1 MEVKESEKNLYF
13 ENILSNSLNM
23 SKMITLLIRFL
34 GYRIGKR
41 LNYV

>member
-34 GYRIGKR
+34 GYRIEKR

>member
-1 MEVKESEKNLYF
+1 MDVKESEKNLYF

-34 GYRIGKR
+34 GYRIEKR

>member
-1 MEVKESEKNLYF
+1 VEVKESEKNLYA

-34 GYRIGKR
+34 SYPIGERI
-41 LNYV
+41 NYV

>member
-34 GYRIGKR
+34 GYRIAKR

>member
-34 GYRIGKR
+34 GYCIGKR